1 LHTNAYDEAWGLP
14 TEKAAMIALRTQQ
27 IIIDESGIL
36 DTIDPLA
43 GSYYVEAL
51 TNELEKRIY
60 EFVKDMQ
67 ARGGSVKLTESGW
80 VANILQRNALR
91 FQKEIETGERVV
103 VGVNKYVLEG
113 EKLDIEIHEIPEE
126 VAQHQVERIQRVRRE
141 RDPKKWK
148 EAMDEL
154 KRLCDAKEKDP
165 KVNIMRTLIEAYK
178 AGATLGECYNNAIW
192 PPDRFMK

>member
-1 LHTNAYDEAWGLP
+1 
-14 TEKAAMIALRTQQ
+14 
-27 IIIDESGIL
+27 IL

-43 GSYYVEAL
+43 GSYYMEAL

-80 VANILQRNALR
+80 VANLLQRNALR

-154 KRLCDAKEKDP
+154 KRLCDEKEKNP
-165 KVNIMRTLIEAYK
+165 KVNIMRALIEAYK
-178 AGATLGECYNNAIW
+178 AGATLGECYNTAIW